1 MAKKKKNLRP
11 GKGAIA
17 EVLPKFIKPQQPI
30 PGNKKQK
37 VLVVLTEEGFDENK
51 RLIFRFHYK
60 DGFPIE
66 TPFGLSLFLERIYIF
81 NNNYE
86 TLYNNLYLFSSEQ
99 PIAFMHNR
107 GSIFEDDLEARALYF
122 LGGL

>member
-1 MAKKKKNLRP
+1 M
-11 GKGAIA
+11 
-17 EVLPKFIKPQQPI
+17 
-30 PGNKKQK
+30 
-37 VLVVLTEEGFDENK
+37 TEEGFDENK

-66 TPFGLSLFLERIYIF
+66 TPFGLLLFLERIYIF